1 MITTDGTFPL
11 LAESDI
17 VVAGGGPAGVAAALA
32 AARRGYRV
40 LLLEQTGTLGGM
52 ATSGLVPSFAPS
64 SDGERFLY
72 GGIYEEIDRE
82 LCRRM
87 KVECNPSSW
96 QAIDAEIMKR
106 LLDEL
111 VEAAGVRVLFG
122 VKVCEA
128 EVEAGRLRALWTAT
142 AQGIR
147 RVTGKQFIDA
157 TGDGMLAM
165 LAGAEFEYGDETGT
179 TMSPTLCAQFANIDY
194 KRYEDACRKGNSDRA
209 VWRRMLEAG
218 TAPLAE
224 YHFVCM
230 TRMTAATATSN
241 LGHIYACDV
250 FDPDD
255 LTRGYMEGRRVVRT
269 FEQFYREHVP
279 GFENAVLVS
288 TAALLGVR
296 ETRRIRGEYRMTF
309 EDYRNRADFADE
321 IGRCCYPVDIHS
333 STLDS
338 EEQKRVEQV
347 LKATRFKFGES
358 YGIPFRAMVPVGLR
372 NLLVP
377 GRALSS
383 DREIQ
388 SSIRVMPPCFVTGQA
403 AGIAAGMVRDG
414 DIRSVDIAA
423 LQAAL
428 RELGAIFHCREER
441 KVS

>member
-1 MITTDGTFPL
+1 MIATKGNFPL

-17 VVAGGGPAGVAAALA
+17 VISGGGPAGVAAALA

-40 LLLEQTGTLGGM
+40 LLLEQTGTLGGL

-87 KVECNPSSW
+87 GVECKPASW

-106 LLDEL
+106 LLDDL

-128 EVEAGRLRALWTAT
+128 EVEDGRIRAIWAAT

-147 RVTGKQFIDA
+147 RITGRQFIDA

-165 LAGAEFEYGDETGT
+165 LAGVEFEYGDEAGN

-194 KRYEDACRKGNSDRA
+194 KKYEEACRNGNSDRA
-209 VWRRMLEAG
+209 IWLRMLQAG
-218 TAPLAE
+218 TAPLVE
-224 YHFVCM
+224 HHFVCM
-230 TRMTAATATSN
+230 TRMSLATATSN
-241 LGHIYACDV
+241 LGHIYGCNV
-250 FDPDD
+250 LDPDD

-269 FEQFYREHVP
+269 FETFYREQVP

-288 TAALLGVR
+288 TASLLGVR

-309 EDYRNRADFADE
+309 DDYRNRADFADE

-333 STLDS
+333 SSLDS

-347 LKATRFKFGES
+347 LAATRFKHGES
-358 YGIPFRAMVPVGLR
+358 YGIPYRAMIPVGLR

-403 AGIAAGMVRDG
+403 AGIAAGMAQEEEV
-414 DIRSVDIAA
+414 RSVDIAA

-428 RELGAIFHCREER
+428 REIGGCLHGRQ
-441 KVS
+441 

>member
-1 MITTDGTFPL
+1 MMTTKGNFPL

-17 VVAGGGPAGVAAALA
+17 VISGGGPAGVAAALA

-40 LLLEQTGTLGGM
+40 LLLEQTGTLGGL
-52 ATSGLVPSFAPS
+52 ATSGLVPTFAPS
-64 SDGERFLY
+64 TDGERFLY

-87 KVECNPSSW
+87 GVECKPASW

-106 LLDEL
+106 LLDDL

-128 EVEAGRLRALWTAT
+128 EVDDGRIRALWAAT

-147 RVTGKQFIDA
+147 RITGKQFIDA

-165 LAGAEFEYGDETGT
+165 LAGAEFEYGDKAGN

-194 KRYEDACRKGNSDRA
+194 KKYEEAYRNGNSDRA
-209 VWRRMLEAG
+209 IWHRMLQAG
-218 TAPLAE
+218 TAPLIE
-224 YHFVCM
+224 HHFVCM
-230 TRMTAATATSN
+230 TRMSPATATSN
-241 LGHIYACDV
+241 LGHIYGCNV

-255 LTRGYMEGRRVVRT
+255 LTRGYREGRRVVRT
-269 FEQFYREHVP
+269 FETFYREHVP

-288 TAALLGVR
+288 TASLLGVR

-309 EDYRNRADFADE
+309 DDYRNRADFTDE

-333 STLDS
+333 SSLDS

-347 LKATRFKFGES
+347 LAATRFKHGES
-358 YGIPFRAMVPVGLR
+358 YGIPYRAMIPVGLR

-403 AGIAAGMVRDG
+403 AGIAAGMVQKEDV
-414 DIRSVDIAA
+414 RSIDIAA

-428 RELGAIFHCREER
+428 RELGGIFHQR
-441 KVS
+441 

>member
-1 MITTDGTFPL
+1 MMTTKGNFPL

-17 VVAGGGPAGVAAALA
+17 VISGGGPAGVAAALA

-40 LLLEQTGTLGGM
+40 LLLEQTGTLGGL
-52 ATSGLVPSFAPS
+52 ATSGLVPTFAPS
-64 SDGERFLY
+64 TDGERFLY

-87 KVECNPSSW
+87 GVECKPASW

-106 LLDEL
+106 LLDDL

-128 EVEAGRLRALWTAT
+128 EVDDGRIRALWAAT

-147 RVTGKQFIDA
+147 RITGKQFIDA

-165 LAGAEFEYGDETGT
+165 LAGAEFEYGDKAGN

-194 KRYEDACRKGNSDRA
+194 RKYEEAYRNGNSDRA
-209 VWRRMLEAG
+209 IWHRMLQAG
-218 TAPLAE
+218 TAPLIE
-224 YHFVCM
+224 HHFVCM
-230 TRMTAATATSN
+230 TRMSPATATSN
-241 LGHIYACDV
+241 LGHIYGCNV

-255 LTRGYMEGRRVVRT
+255 LTRGYREGRRVVRT
-269 FEQFYREHVP
+269 FETFYREHVP

-288 TAALLGVR
+288 TASLLGVR

-309 EDYRNRADFADE
+309 DDYRNRADFTDE

-333 STLDS
+333 SSLDS

-347 LKATRFKFGES
+347 LAATRFKHGES
-358 YGIPFRAMVPVGLR
+358 YGIPYRAMIPVGLR

-403 AGIAAGMVRDG
+403 AGIAAGMVQEEDV
-414 DIRSVDIAA
+414 RSVDIAA

-428 RELGAIFHCREER
+428 RELGGIFHQR
-441 KVS
+441 

>member
-1 MITTDGTFPL
+1 MMTTKGNFPL

-17 VVAGGGPAGVAAALA
+17 VISGGGPAGVASALA

-40 LLLEQTGTLGGM
+40 LLLEQTGTLGGL
-52 ATSGLVPSFAPS
+52 ATSGLVPTFAPS
-64 SDGERFLY
+64 TDGERFLY

-82 LCRRM
+82 LCRRLG
-87 KVECNPSSW
+87 VECKPASW

-106 LLDEL
+106 LLDDL

-128 EVEAGRLRALWTAT
+128 EVDDGRIRALWAAT

-147 RVTGKQFIDA
+147 RITGKQFIDA

-165 LAGAEFEYGDETGT
+165 LAGAEFEYGDKAGN

-194 KRYEDACRKGNSDRA
+194 KKYEEAYRNGNSDRA
-209 VWRRMLEAG
+209 VWHRMLQAG
-218 TAPLAE
+218 TAPLIE
-224 YHFVCM
+224 HHFVCM
-230 TRMTAATATSN
+230 TRMSPATATSN
-241 LGHIYACDV
+241 LGHIYGCNV

-255 LTRGYMEGRRVVRT
+255 LTRGYREGRRVVRT
-269 FEQFYREHVP
+269 FETFYREHVP

-288 TAALLGVR
+288 TASLLGVR

-309 EDYRNRADFADE
+309 DDYRNRADFTDE

-333 STLDS
+333 SSLDS

-347 LKATRFKFGES
+347 LAATRFKHGES
-358 YGIPFRAMVPVGLR
+358 YGIPYRAMIPVGLR

-403 AGIAAGMVRDG
+403 AGIAAGMVQEEDV
-414 DIRSVDIAA
+414 RSVDIAA

-428 RELGAIFHCREER
+428 RELGGIFHQR
-441 KVS
+441 

>member
-1 MITTDGTFPL
+1 MMTTKGNFPL

-17 VVAGGGPAGVAAALA
+17 VISGGGPAGVAAALA

-40 LLLEQTGTLGGM
+40 LLLEQTGTLGGL
-52 ATSGLVPSFAPS
+52 ATSGLVPTFAPS
-64 SDGERFLY
+64 TDGERFLY

-87 KVECNPSSW
+87 GVECKPASW

-106 LLDEL
+106 LLDDL

-128 EVEAGRLRALWTAT
+128 EVDVDDGRIRALWAAT

-147 RVTGKQFIDA
+147 RITGKQFIDA

-165 LAGAEFEYGDETGT
+165 LAGAEFEYGDKAGN

-194 KRYEDACRKGNSDRA
+194 KKYEEAYRNGNSDRA
-209 VWRRMLEAG
+209 VWHRMLQAG
-218 TAPLAE
+218 TAPLIE
-224 YHFVCM
+224 HHFVCM
-230 TRMTAATATSN
+230 TRMSPATATSN
-241 LGHIYACDV
+241 LGHIYGCNV

-255 LTRGYMEGRRVVRT
+255 LTRGYREGRRVVRT
-269 FEQFYREHVP
+269 FETFYREHVP

-288 TAALLGVR
+288 TASLLGVR

-309 EDYRNRADFADE
+309 DDYRNRADFTDE

-333 STLDS
+333 SSLDS

-347 LKATRFKFGES
+347 LAATRFKHGES
-358 YGIPFRAMVPVGLR
+358 YGIPYRAMIPVGLR

-403 AGIAAGMVRDG
+403 AGIAAGMVQEEDV
-414 DIRSVDIAA
+414 RSVDIAA

-428 RELGAIFHCREER
+428 RELGGIFHQR
-441 KVS
+441 

>member
-1 MITTDGTFPL
+1 MMTTKGNFPL

-17 VVAGGGPAGVAAALA
+17 VISGGGPAGVAAALA

-40 LLLEQTGTLGGM
+40 LLLEQTGTLGGL
-52 ATSGLVPSFAPS
+52 ATSGLVPTFAPS
-64 SDGERFLY
+64 TDGERFLY

-87 KVECNPSSW
+87 GVECKPASW

-106 LLDEL
+106 LLDDL

-128 EVEAGRLRALWTAT
+128 EVDDGRIRALWAAT

-147 RVTGKQFIDA
+147 RITGKQFIDA

-165 LAGAEFEYGDETGT
+165 LAGAEFEYGDKAGN

-194 KRYEDACRKGNSDRA
+194 KKYEEAYRNGNSDRA
-209 VWRRMLEAG
+209 VWHRMLQAG
-218 TAPLAE
+218 TAPLIE
-224 YHFVCM
+224 HHFVCM
-230 TRMTAATATSN
+230 TRMSPATATSN
-241 LGHIYACDV
+241 LGHIYGCNV

-255 LTRGYMEGRRVVRT
+255 LTRGYREGRRVVRT
-269 FEQFYREHVP
+269 FETFYREHVP

-288 TAALLGVR
+288 TASLLGVR

-309 EDYRNRADFADE
+309 DDYRNRADFTDE

-333 STLDS
+333 SSLDS

-347 LKATRFKFGES
+347 LAATRFKHGES
-358 YGIPFRAMVPVGLR
+358 YGIPYRAMIPVGLR

-403 AGIAAGMVRDG
+403 AGIAAGMVQEEDV
-414 DIRSVDIAA
+414 RSVDIAA

-428 RELGAIFHCREER
+428 RELGGYLRGR
-441 KVS
+441 Q

>member
-1 MITTDGTFPL
+1 MMTTKGNFPL

-17 VVAGGGPAGVAAALA
+17 VISGGGPAGVAAALA

-40 LLLEQTGTLGGM
+40 LLLEQTGTLGGL
-52 ATSGLVPSFAPS
+52 ATSGLVPTFAPS
-64 SDGERFLY
+64 TDGERFLY

-87 KVECNPSSW
+87 GVECKPASW

-106 LLDEL
+106 LLDDL

-128 EVEAGRLRALWTAT
+128 EVDDGRIRALWAAT

-147 RVTGKQFIDA
+147 RITGKQFIDA

-165 LAGAEFEYGDETGT
+165 LAGAEFEYGDKAGN

-194 KRYEDACRKGNSDRA
+194 RKYEEAYRNGNSDRA
-209 VWRRMLEAG
+209 IWLRMLQAG
-218 TAPLAE
+218 TAPLVE
-224 YHFVCM
+224 HHFVCM
-230 TRMTAATATSN
+230 TRMSPATATSN
-241 LGHIYACDV
+241 LGHIYGCNV

-269 FEQFYREHVP
+269 FETFYREHVP

-288 TAALLGVR
+288 TASLLGVR

-309 EDYRNRADFADE
+309 DDYRNRADFTDE

-333 STLDS
+333 SSLDS

-347 LKATRFKFGES
+347 LAATRFKHGES
-358 YGIPFRAMVPVGLR
+358 YGIPYRAMIPVGLR

-403 AGIAAGMVRDG
+403 AGIAAGMVQEEDV
-414 DIRSVDIAA
+414 RSVDIAA

-428 RELGAIFHCREER
+428 RELGGIFHQR
-441 KVS
+441 

>member
-1 MITTDGTFPL
+1 MMTTKGNFPL

-17 VVAGGGPAGVAAALA
+17 VISGGGPAGVASALA

-40 LLLEQTGTLGGM
+40 LLLEQTGTLGGL
-52 ATSGLVPSFAPS
+52 ATSGLVPTFAPS
-64 SDGERFLY
+64 TDGERFLY

-87 KVECNPSSW
+87 GVECKPASW

-106 LLDEL
+106 LLDDL

-128 EVEAGRLRALWTAT
+128 EVDDGRIRALWAAT

-147 RVTGKQFIDA
+147 RITGKQFIDA

-165 LAGAEFEYGDETGT
+165 LAGAEFEYGDKAGN

-194 KRYEDACRKGNSDRA
+194 KKYEEAYRNGNSDRA
-209 VWRRMLEAG
+209 VWHRMLQAG
-218 TAPLAE
+218 TAPLIE
-224 YHFVCM
+224 HHFVCM
-230 TRMTAATATSN
+230 TRMSPATATSN
-241 LGHIYACDV
+241 LGHIYGCNV

-255 LTRGYMEGRRVVRT
+255 LTRGYREGRRVVRT
-269 FEQFYREHVP
+269 FETFYREHVP

-288 TAALLGVR
+288 TASLLGVR

-309 EDYRNRADFADE
+309 DDYRNRADFTDE

-333 STLDS
+333 SSLDS

-347 LKATRFKFGES
+347 LAATRFKHGES
-358 YGIPFRAMVPVGLR
+358 YGIPYRAMIPVGLR

-403 AGIAAGMVRDG
+403 AGIAAGMVQEEDV
-414 DIRSVDIAA
+414 RSVDIAA

-428 RELGAIFHCREER
+428 RELGGIFHQR
-441 KVS
+441 

>member
-1 MITTDGTFPL
+1 MMTTKGNFPL

-17 VVAGGGPAGVAAALA
+17 VISGGGPAGVAAALA

-40 LLLEQTGTLGGM
+40 LLLEQTGTLGGL
-52 ATSGLVPSFAPS
+52 ATSGLVPTFAPS
-64 SDGERFLY
+64 TDGERFLY

-87 KVECNPSSW
+87 GVECKPASW

-106 LLDEL
+106 LLDDL

-128 EVEAGRLRALWTAT
+128 EVEDGRIRAIWAAT

-147 RVTGKQFIDA
+147 RITGRQFIDA

-165 LAGAEFEYGDETGT
+165 LAGAEFEYGDKAGN

-194 KRYEDACRKGNSDRA
+194 KKYEEAYRNGNSDRA
-209 VWRRMLEAG
+209 VWHRMLQAG
-218 TAPLAE
+218 TAPLIE
-224 YHFVCM
+224 HHFVCM
-230 TRMTAATATSN
+230 TRMSPATATSN
-241 LGHIYACDV
+241 LGHIYGCNV

-255 LTRGYMEGRRVVRT
+255 LTRGYREGRRVVRT
-269 FEQFYREHVP
+269 FETFYREHVP

-288 TAALLGVR
+288 TASLLGVR

-309 EDYRNRADFADE
+309 DDYRNRADFTDE

-333 STLDS
+333 SSLDS

-347 LKATRFKFGES
+347 LAATRFKHGES
-358 YGIPFRAMVPVGLR
+358 YGIPYRAMIPVGLR

-403 AGIAAGMVRDG
+403 AGIAAGMVQEEDV
-414 DIRSVDIAA
+414 RSVDIAA

-428 RELGAIFHCREER
+428 RELGGIFHQR
-441 KVS
+441 

>member
-1 MITTDGTFPL
+1 MMTTKGNFPL

-17 VVAGGGPAGVAAALA
+17 VISGGGPAGVAAALA

-40 LLLEQTGTLGGM
+40 LLLEQTGTLGGL
-52 ATSGLVPSFAPS
+52 ATSGLVPTFAPS
-64 SDGERFLY
+64 TDGERFLY

-87 KVECNPSSW
+87 GVECKPASW

-106 LLDEL
+106 LLDDL
-111 VEAAGVRVLFG
+111 IEAAGVRVLFG

-128 EVEAGRLRALWTAT
+128 EVDDGRIRALWAAT

-147 RVTGKQFIDA
+147 RITGKQFIDA

-165 LAGAEFEYGDETGT
+165 LAGAEFEYGDKAGN

-194 KRYEDACRKGNSDRA
+194 RKYEEAYRNGNSDRA
-209 VWRRMLEAG
+209 IWHRMLQAG
-218 TAPLAE
+218 TAPLIE
-224 YHFVCM
+224 HHFVCM
-230 TRMTAATATSN
+230 TRMSPATATSN
-241 LGHIYACDV
+241 LGHIYGCNV

-255 LTRGYMEGRRVVRT
+255 LTRGYREGRRVVRT
-269 FEQFYREHVP
+269 FETFYREHVP

-288 TAALLGVR
+288 TASLLGVR

-309 EDYRNRADFADE
+309 DDYRNRADFTDE
-321 IGRCCYPVDIHS
+321 IGRCCYPIDIHS
-333 STLDS
+333 SSLDS

-347 LKATRFKFGES
+347 LAATRFKHGES
-358 YGIPFRAMVPVGLR
+358 YGIPYRAMIPVGLR

-403 AGIAAGMVRDG
+403 AGIAAGMVQEEDV
-414 DIRSVDIAA
+414 RSVDIAA

-428 RELGAIFHCREER
+428 RELGGIFHQR
-441 KVS
+441 

>member
-1 MITTDGTFPL
+1 MMTTKGNFPL

-17 VVAGGGPAGVAAALA
+17 VISGGGPAGVAAALA

-40 LLLEQTGTLGGM
+40 LLLEQTVTLGGL
-52 ATSGLVPSFAPS
+52 ATSGLVPTFAPS
-64 SDGERFLY
+64 TDGERFLY

-87 KVECNPSSW
+87 GVECKPASW

-106 LLDEL
+106 LLDDL

-128 EVEAGRLRALWTAT
+128 EVDDGRIRALWAAT

-147 RVTGKQFIDA
+147 RITGKQFIDA

-165 LAGAEFEYGDETGT
+165 LAGAEFEYGDKAGN

-194 KRYEDACRKGNSDRA
+194 KKYEEAYRNGNSDRA
-209 VWRRMLEAG
+209 IWHRMLQAG
-218 TAPLAE
+218 TAPLIE
-224 YHFVCM
+224 HHFVCM
-230 TRMTAATATSN
+230 TRMSPATATSN
-241 LGHIYACDV
+241 LGHIYGCNV

-255 LTRGYMEGRRVVRT
+255 LTRGYREGRRVVRT
-269 FEQFYREHVP
+269 FETFYREHVP

-288 TAALLGVR
+288 TASLLGVR

-309 EDYRNRADFADE
+309 DDYRNRADFTDE

-333 STLDS
+333 SSLDS

-347 LKATRFKFGES
+347 LAATRFKHGES
-358 YGIPFRAMVPVGLR
+358 YGIPYRAMIPVGLR

-403 AGIAAGMVRDG
+403 AGIAAGMVQEEDV
-414 DIRSVDIAA
+414 RSVDIAA
-423 LQAAL
+423 LQAAM
-428 RELGAIFHCREER
+428 RELGGIFHQR
-441 KVS
+441 

>member
-1 MITTDGTFPL
+1 MIATKGNFPL

-17 VVAGGGPAGVAAALA
+17 VISGGGPAGVAAALA

-40 LLLEQTGTLGGM
+40 LLLEQTGTLGGL

-87 KVECNPSSW
+87 GVECKPASW

-106 LLDEL
+106 LLDDL

-128 EVEAGRLRALWTAT
+128 EVDDGRIRALWAAT

-147 RVTGKQFIDA
+147 RITGKQFIDA

-165 LAGAEFEYGDETGT
+165 LAGAEFEYGDKAGN

-194 KRYEDACRKGNSDRA
+194 RKYEEAYRNGNSDRA
-209 VWRRMLEAG
+209 VWHRMLQAG
-218 TAPLAE
+218 TAPLIE
-224 YHFVCM
+224 HHFVCM
-230 TRMTAATATSN
+230 TRMSPATATSN
-241 LGHIYACDV
+241 LGHIYGCNV

-255 LTRGYMEGRRVVRT
+255 LTRGYREGRRVVRT
-269 FEQFYREHVP
+269 FETFYREHVP

-288 TAALLGVR
+288 TASLLGVR

-309 EDYRNRADFADE
+309 DDYRNRADFTDE

-333 STLDS
+333 SSLDS

-347 LKATRFKFGES
+347 LAATRFKHGES
-358 YGIPFRAMVPVGLR
+358 YGIPYRAMIPVGLR

-403 AGIAAGMVRDG
+403 AGIAAGMVQEEDV
-414 DIRSVDIAA
+414 RSVDIAA

-428 RELGAIFHCREER
+428 RELGGIFHQR
-441 KVS
+441 

>member
-1 MITTDGTFPL
+1 MMTTKGNFPL

-17 VVAGGGPAGVAAALA
+17 VISGGGPAGVAAALA

-40 LLLEQTGTLGGM
+40 LLLEQTGTLGGL

-87 KVECNPSSW
+87 GVECKPASW

-106 LLDEL
+106 LLDDL

-128 EVEAGRLRALWTAT
+128 EVEDGRIRAIWAAT

-147 RVTGKQFIDA
+147 RITGRQFIDA

-165 LAGAEFEYGDETGT
+165 LAGAEFEYGDKAGN

-194 KRYEDACRKGNSDRA
+194 KKYEEAYRNGNSDRA
-209 VWRRMLEAG
+209 VWHRMLQAG
-218 TAPLAE
+218 TAPLIE
-224 YHFVCM
+224 HHFVCM
-230 TRMTAATATSN
+230 TRMSPATATSN
-241 LGHIYACDV
+241 LGHIYGCNV

-255 LTRGYMEGRRVVRT
+255 LTRGYREGRRVVRT
-269 FEQFYREHVP
+269 FETFYREHVP

-288 TAALLGVR
+288 TASLLGVR

-309 EDYRNRADFADE
+309 DDYRNRADFTDE

-333 STLDS
+333 SSLDS

-347 LKATRFKFGES
+347 LAATRFKHGES
-358 YGIPFRAMVPVGLR
+358 YGIPYRAMIPVGLR

-403 AGIAAGMVRDG
+403 AGIAAGMVQEEDV
-414 DIRSVDIAA
+414 RSVDIAA

-428 RELGAIFHCREER
+428 RELGGIFHQR
-441 KVS
+441 

>member
-1 MITTDGTFPL
+1 MMTTKGNFPL

-17 VVAGGGPAGVAAALA
+17 VISGGGPAGVAAALA

-40 LLLEQTGTLGGM
+40 LLLEQTGTLGGL
-52 ATSGLVPSFAPS
+52 ATSGLVPTFAPS
-64 SDGERFLY
+64 TDGERFLY

-87 KVECNPSSW
+87 GVECKPASW

-106 LLDEL
+106 LLDDL

-128 EVEAGRLRALWTAT
+128 EVDDGRIRALWAAT

-147 RVTGKQFIDA
+147 RITGKQFIDA

-165 LAGAEFEYGDETGT
+165 LAGAEFEYGDKAGN

-194 KRYEDACRKGNSDRA
+194 KKYEEAYRNGNSDRA
-209 VWRRMLEAG
+209 VWHRMLQAG
-218 TAPLAE
+218 TAPLIE
-224 YHFVCM
+224 HHFVCM
-230 TRMTAATATSN
+230 TRMSPATATSN
-241 LGHIYACDV
+241 LGHIYGCNV

-255 LTRGYMEGRRVVRT
+255 LTRGYREGRRVVRI
-269 FEQFYREHVP
+269 FETFYREHVP

-288 TAALLGVR
+288 TASLLGVR

-309 EDYRNRADFADE
+309 DDYRNRADFADE

-333 STLDS
+333 SSLDS

-347 LKATRFKFGES
+347 LAATRFKHGES
-358 YGIPFRAMVPVGLR
+358 YGIPYRAMIPVGLR

-403 AGIAAGMVRDG
+403 AGIAAGMVQEEDV
-414 DIRSVDIAA
+414 RSVDIAA

-428 RELGAIFHCREER
+428 RELGGIFHQR
-441 KVS
+441 

>member
-1 MITTDGTFPL
+1 MMTTKGNFPL

-17 VVAGGGPAGVAAALA
+17 VISGGGPAGVAAALA

-40 LLLEQTGTLGGM
+40 LLLEQTGTLGGL

-87 KVECNPSSW
+87 GVECKPASW

-106 LLDEL
+106 LLDDL

-128 EVEAGRLRALWTAT
+128 EVDDGRIRALWAAT

-147 RVTGKQFIDA
+147 RITGKQFIDA

-165 LAGAEFEYGDETGT
+165 LAGAEFEYGDKAGN

-194 KRYEDACRKGNSDRA
+194 RKYEEAYRNGNSDRA
-209 VWRRMLEAG
+209 IWHRMLQAG
-218 TAPLAE
+218 TAPLIE
-224 YHFVCM
+224 HHFVCM
-230 TRMTAATATSN
+230 TRMSPATATSN
-241 LGHIYACDV
+241 LGHIYGCNV

-255 LTRGYMEGRRVVRT
+255 LTRGYREGRRVVRT
-269 FEQFYREHVP
+269 FETFYREHVP

-288 TAALLGVR
+288 TASLLGVR

-309 EDYRNRADFADE
+309 DDYRNRADFTDE

-333 STLDS
+333 SSLDS

-347 LKATRFKFGES
+347 LAATRFKHGES
-358 YGIPFRAMVPVGLR
+358 YGIPYRAMIPVGLR

-403 AGIAAGMVRDG
+403 AGIAAGMVQEEDV
-414 DIRSVDIAA
+414 RSVDIAA

-428 RELGAIFHCREER
+428 RELGGIFHQR
-441 KVS
+441 

>member
-1 MITTDGTFPL
+1 MMTTKGNFPL

-17 VVAGGGPAGVAAALA
+17 VISGGGPAGVAAALA

-40 LLLEQTGTLGGM
+40 LLLEQTGTLGGL
-52 ATSGLVPSFAPS
+52 ATSGLVPTFAPS
-64 SDGERFLY
+64 TDGERFLY

-87 KVECNPSSW
+87 GVECKPASW

-106 LLDEL
+106 LLDDL

-128 EVEAGRLRALWTAT
+128 EVDDGRIRALWAAT

-147 RVTGKQFIDA
+147 RITGKQFIDA

-165 LAGAEFEYGDETGT
+165 LAGAEFEYGDKAGN

-194 KRYEDACRKGNSDRA
+194 RKYEEAYRNGNSDRA
-209 VWRRMLEAG
+209 VWHRMLQAG
-218 TAPLAE
+218 TAPLIE
-224 YHFVCM
+224 HHFVCM
-230 TRMTAATATSN
+230 TRMSPATATSN
-241 LGHIYACDV
+241 LGHIYGCNV

-255 LTRGYMEGRRVVRT
+255 LTRGYREGRRVVRT
-269 FEQFYREHVP
+269 FETFYREHVP

-288 TAALLGVR
+288 TASLLGVR

-309 EDYRNRADFADE
+309 DDYRNRADFTDE

-333 STLDS
+333 SSLDS

-347 LKATRFKFGES
+347 LAATRFKHGES
-358 YGIPFRAMVPVGLR
+358 YGIPYRAMIPVGLR

-403 AGIAAGMVRDG
+403 AGIAAGMVQEEDV
-414 DIRSVDIAA
+414 RSVDIAA

-428 RELGAIFHCREER
+428 RELGGIFHQR
-441 KVS
+441 

>member
-1 MITTDGTFPL
+1 MMTTKGNFPL

-17 VVAGGGPAGVAAALA
+17 VISGGGPAGVASALA

-40 LLLEQTGTLGGM
+40 LLLEQTGTLGGL
-52 ATSGLVPSFAPS
+52 ATSGLVPTFAPS
-64 SDGERFLY
+64 TDGERFLY

-87 KVECNPSSW
+87 GVECKPASW

-106 LLDEL
+106 LLDDL

-128 EVEAGRLRALWTAT
+128 EVDDGRIRALWAAT

-147 RVTGKQFIDA
+147 RITGKQFIDA

-165 LAGAEFEYGDETGT
+165 LAGAEFEYGDKAGN

-194 KRYEDACRKGNSDRA
+194 KKYEEAYRNGNSDRA
-209 VWRRMLEAG
+209 VWHRMLQAG
-218 TAPLAE
+218 TAPLIE
-224 YHFVCM
+224 HHFVCM
-230 TRMTAATATSN
+230 TRMSPATATSN
-241 LGHIYACDV
+241 LGHIYGCNV

-255 LTRGYMEGRRVVRT
+255 LTRGYREGRRVVRT
-269 FEQFYREHVP
+269 FETFYREHVP

-288 TAALLGVR
+288 TASLLGVR

-309 EDYRNRADFADE
+309 DDYRNRADFTDE

-333 STLDS
+333 SSLDS

-347 LKATRFKFGES
+347 LAAR
-358 YGIPFRAMVPVGLR
+358 
-372 NLLVP
+372 
-377 GRALSS
+377 SS
-383 DREIQ
+383 R
-388 SSIRVMPPCFVTGQA
+388 
-403 AGIAAGMVRDG
+403 
-414 DIRSVDIAA
+414 RS
-423 LQAAL
+423 
-428 RELGAIFHCREER
+428 G
-441 KVS
+441 

>member
-1 MITTDGTFPL
+1 MMTTKGNFPL

-17 VVAGGGPAGVAAALA
+17 VISGGGPAGVAAALA

-40 LLLEQTGTLGGM
+40 LLLEQTGTLGGL
-52 ATSGLVPSFAPS
+52 ATSGLVPTFAPS
-64 SDGERFLY
+64 TDGERFLY

-87 KVECNPSSW
+87 GVECKPASW

-106 LLDEL
+106 LLDDL

-128 EVEAGRLRALWTAT
+128 EVDDGRIRALWAAT

-147 RVTGKQFIDA
+147 RITGKQFIDA

-165 LAGAEFEYGDETGT
+165 LAGAEFEYGDKAGN

-194 KRYEDACRKGNSDRA
+194 KKYEEAYRNGNSDRA
-209 VWRRMLEAG
+209 VWHRMLQAG
-218 TAPLAE
+218 TAPLIE
-224 YHFVCM
+224 HHFVCM
-230 TRMTAATATSN
+230 TRMSPATATSN
-241 LGHIYACDV
+241 LGHIYGCNV

-255 LTRGYMEGRRVVRT
+255 LTRGYREGRRVVRT
-269 FEQFYREHVP
+269 FETFYREHVP

-288 TAALLGVR
+288 TASLLGVR

-309 EDYRNRADFADE
+309 DDYRNRADFTDE

-333 STLDS
+333 SSLDS

-347 LKATRFKFGES
+347 LAATRFKHGES
-358 YGIPFRAMVPVGLR
+358 YGIPYRAMIPVGLR

-403 AGIAAGMVRDG
+403 AGIAAGMVQEEDV
-414 DIRSVDIAA
+414 RSVDIAA

-428 RELGAIFHCREER
+428 RELGSIFHQR
-441 KVS
+441 

>member
-1 MITTDGTFPL
+1 MMTTKGNFPL

-17 VVAGGGPAGVAAALA
+17 VISGGGPAGVAAALA

-40 LLLEQTGTLGGM
+40 LLLEQTGTLGGL
-52 ATSGLVPSFAPS
+52 ATSGLVPTFAPS
-64 SDGERFLY
+64 TDGERFLY

-87 KVECNPSSW
+87 GVECKPASW

-106 LLDEL
+106 LLDDL

-128 EVEAGRLRALWTAT
+128 EVDDGRIRALWAAT

-147 RVTGKQFIDA
+147 RITGKQFIDA

-165 LAGAEFEYGDETGT
+165 LAGAEFEYGDKAGN

-194 KRYEDACRKGNSDRA
+194 KKYEEACRNGNSDRA
-209 VWRRMLEAG
+209 VWLRMLQAG
-218 TAPLAE
+218 TAPLVE
-224 YHFVCM
+224 HHFVCM
-230 TRMTAATATSN
+230 TRMSLATATSN
-241 LGHIYACDV
+241 LGHIYGCNV

-255 LTRGYMEGRRVVRT
+255 LTRGYREGRRVVRT
-269 FEQFYREHVP
+269 FETFYREHVP

-288 TAALLGVR
+288 TASLLGVR

-309 EDYRNRADFADE
+309 DDYRNRADFTDE

-333 STLDS
+333 SSLDS

-347 LKATRFKFGES
+347 LAATRFKHGES
-358 YGIPFRAMVPVGLR
+358 YGIPYRAMIPVGLR

-403 AGIAAGMVRDG
+403 AGIAAGMVQEEDV
-414 DIRSVDIAA
+414 RSVDIAA

-428 RELGAIFHCREER
+428 RELGGIFHQR
-441 KVS
+441 

>member
-1 MITTDGTFPL
+1 MMTTKGNFPL

-17 VVAGGGPAGVAAALA
+17 VISGGGPAGLAAALA

-40 LLLEQTGTLGGM
+40 LLLEQTGTLGGL
-52 ATSGLVPSFAPS
+52 ATSGLVPTFAPS
-64 SDGERFLY
+64 TDGERFLY

-87 KVECNPSSW
+87 GVECKPASW

-106 LLDEL
+106 LLDDL

-128 EVEAGRLRALWTAT
+128 EVDDGRIRALWAAT

-147 RVTGKQFIDA
+147 RITGKQFIDA

-165 LAGAEFEYGDETGT
+165 LAGAEFEYGDKAGN

-194 KRYEDACRKGNSDRA
+194 KKYEEAYRNGNSDRA
-209 VWRRMLEAG
+209 VWHRMLQAG
-218 TAPLAE
+218 TAPLIE
-224 YHFVCM
+224 HHFVCM
-230 TRMTAATATSN
+230 TRMSPATATSN
-241 LGHIYACDV
+241 LGHIYGCNV

-255 LTRGYMEGRRVVRT
+255 LTRGYREGRRVVRT
-269 FEQFYREHVP
+269 FETFYREHVP

-288 TAALLGVR
+288 TASLLGVR

-309 EDYRNRADFADE
+309 DDYRNRADFTDE

-333 STLDS
+333 SSLDS

-347 LKATRFKFGES
+347 LAATRFKHGES
-358 YGIPFRAMVPVGLR
+358 YGIPYRAMIPVGLR

-403 AGIAAGMVRDG
+403 AGIAAGMVQEEDV
-414 DIRSVDIAA
+414 RSVDIAA

-428 RELGAIFHCREER
+428 RELGGIFHQR
-441 KVS
+441 